1 MSANPYASRVSEY
14 TRVSA
19 HAGVAAADS
28 HKLILMLMDG
38 ALDRIAQARVC
49 IRHQDI
55 AQKAQLIHRVV
66 CILGELRA
74 SLDLKAG
81 GPTAA
86 NLDSLYD
93 YMIQKLL
100 QGSLRNS
107 QEDLQEV
114 STLLRDIRDAWV
126 QVPGKLQETAR

>member
-1 MSANPYASRVSEY
+1 MGANPYASRVSEY

-19 HAGVAAADS
+19 HAGVAAADG

-38 ALDRIAQARVC
+38 ALDRIASARVC
-49 IRHQDI
+49 IQHQNMT
-55 AQKAQLIHRVV
+55 QKAQLVHRVV

-81 GPTAA
+81 GPIAA
-86 NLDSLYD
+86 NLDNLYD

-107 QEDLQEV
+107 QEDMQEV
-114 STLLRDIRDAWV
+114 STLLRDIRDAWA
-126 QVPGKLQETAR
+126 QVPSKLPGAAR